1 MRAEDVE
8 LAERAEQRRREE
20 EEWGYEEEEVEEDVY
35 EGRGRDR
42 GGGGVKL
49 LGKGGILARGGQ
61 RVRKSAE
68 RLAYVREQG
77 WDDLSDGG
85 EGTIV
90 RQLPE
95 SIPKIPGKRTTQN
108 SRKAHQNWDYYRRAD
123 LAAPVLRF
131 FPPHQAPRY
140 ISSPVRSLIPC
151 FAHRPCSAAVPPP

>member
-49 LGKGGILARGGQ
+49 LGKGGFLARGGQ

-68 RLAYVREQG
+68 RLAYVKEQG

-95 SIPKIPGKRTTQN
+95 STPKIPGKRTRIGTISGGPTLQ
-108 SRKAHQNWDYYRRAD
+108 HQFCDFFLRTRHRVIHFLSGSLAD
-123 LAAPVLRF
+123 PVLCASAMFCCCPSSLTRF
-131 FPPHQAPRY
+131 
-140 ISSPVRSLIPC
+140 
-151 FAHRPCSAAVPPP
+151 